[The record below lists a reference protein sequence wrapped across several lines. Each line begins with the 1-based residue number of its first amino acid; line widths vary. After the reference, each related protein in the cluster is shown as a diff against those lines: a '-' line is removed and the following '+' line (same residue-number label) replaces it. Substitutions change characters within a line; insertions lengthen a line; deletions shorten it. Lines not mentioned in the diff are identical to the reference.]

1 MEENTTQQPQN
12 EPASGKSIASFVLG
26 LVGIIAWLIPLFGYP
41 VTITGLVLGILARKT
56 EKNGFSL
63 AGIILSSITLAIT
76 LINSILGAIMVLSMY
91 Y

>member
-1 MEENTTQQPQN
+1 MEENKEN
-12 EPASGKSIASFVLG
+12 KPASSKSIASFVLG

-41 VTITGLVLGILARKT
+41 VTITGLILGCLARKN

-63 AGIILSSITLAIT
+63 AGIILSSIFLALT
-76 LINSILGAIMVLSMY
+76 LINSILGVIIALSLY